1 MSEAP
6 QNLKYTASHE
16 WVEVD
21 GDIATVGITD
31 HAAELL
37 GDLVFVELPE
47 MDDELAASD
56 GLAVVE
62 SVKAASDVYCPV
74 GGTVVEINQDLEDSP
89 ELINESAFSGGW
101 ICKIKMS
108 DVGELDDLMD
118 ADKYLDSLS
127 EEE

>member
-6 QNLKYTASHE
+6 QNLKYAQSHE

-21 GDIATVGITD
+21 GDIATVGISD

-47 MDDELAASD
+47 LDDEINAAD
-56 GLAVVE
+56 ALAVVE
-62 SVKAASDVYCPV
+62 SVKAASDVFSPI
-74 GGTVVEINQDLEDSP
+74 GGKIIEINSDLEDSP

-108 DVGELDDLMD
+108 DIGELDDLMD
-118 ADKYLDSLS
+118 ADAYLESLS
-127 EEE
+127 EED

>member
-47 MDDELAASD
+47 LDDDIGASD
-56 GLAVVE
+56 ALAVVE

-74 GGTVVEINQDLEDSP
+74 GGKIIEINADLEDSP

-101 ICKIKMS
+101 ICKIKMT
-108 DVGELDDLMD
+108 DIGELDDMMD
-118 ADKYLDSLS
+118 ANTYLESLS